1 MDSDLD
7 LAQLQAEALYVH
19 DPHGRLL
26 RVNETDP
33 QDPVPRFLL
42 IRTRH
47 GNLWRTRHDLPPDLA
62 AVLEELAAAEPVG
75 VDLATPPVHLAA
87 YTELLGRHAAP
98 GAPYAGPA
106 YYLPDLA
113 ASTIATVTTITP
125 ANAELL
131 RAHYPITLS
140 ELAERAPVVVCV
152 ADGVAVAA
160 CSCARMTAQVAEAGI
175 HTVEAYRGRGYAVAT
190 ARGWAASVY
199 AQGKLP
205 LYSTSWANTASQAV
219 AARLGAM
226 RYAVDFSLT

>member
-1 MDSDLD
+1 MYDSDRD
-7 LAQLQAEALYVH
+7 LARLQAEALYVH

-26 RVNETDP
+26 RVNEPDP

-47 GNLWRTRHDLPPDLA
+47 GNLWRTRHDLPADLA
-62 AVLEELAAAEPVG
+62 AALDGLAADEPVG

-87 YTELLGRHAAP
+87 YTDLLGRHAAP
-98 GAPYAGPA
+98 DAGPA

-113 ASTIATVTTITP
+113 APPGTVTITL
-125 ANAELL
+125 ANADLL

-140 ELAERAPVVVCV
+140 ELAQRAPVVVCV

-160 CSCARMTAQVAEAGI
+160 CSCARTTARVAEAGI

-190 ARGWAASVY
+190 ARGWAAAVRT
-199 AQGKLP
+199 QGKLP
-205 LYSTSWANTASQAV
+205 LYSTSWDNTASQAV
-219 AARLGAM
+219 AARLGAVL
-226 RYAVDFSLT
+226 YGVDFSLT

>member
-1 MDSDLD
+1 MNDSDLD
-7 LAQLQAEALYVH
+7 LARLQAAALYVH

-26 RVNETDP
+26 RVNEPDP

-62 AVLEELAAAEPVG
+62 AALDGLAADEPVG
-75 VDLATPPVHLAA
+75 VDLATPPAHLAA
-87 YTELLGRHAAP
+87 YTDLLGRHAAP
-98 GAPYAGPA
+98 GAPDAGPA

-113 ASTIATVTTITP
+113 APPGTVTITP
-125 ANAELL
+125 ANADLL
-131 RAHYPITLS
+131 RAHYPTTLS
-140 ELAERAPVVVCV
+140 ELAQRAPVVVCV
-152 ADGVAVAA
+152 ADGEAVAA
-160 CSCARMTAQVAEAGI
+160 CSCARTTAQVAEAGI

-190 ARGWAASVY
+190 ARGWAAGVY

-219 AARLGAM
+219 AARLGAVL
-226 RYAVDFSLT
+226 YGVDFSLP